1 MRENTRVI
9 LILTLLAGF
18 SCIYFLI
25 VPAEKAIEATNGRA
39 EVVLQKS
46 VADERALADEPRVR
60 SLAQHIRNDLK
71 GLHNRFSTNDTNQA
85 LLGDLQ
91 TAAARNHISVIGI
104 KPAGPEFTQL
114 QPASAAARASSN
126 PFDTAQRQECEIS
139 VRGSFHDI
147 LTFLRDLSRMPTLA
161 RVLTVQLD
169 RTNIDNIAGATPSID
184 AAILVQTIHLDQ
196 TIFQ

>member
-1 MRENTRVI
+1 
-9 LILTLLAGF
+9 
-18 SCIYFLI
+18 
-25 VPAEKAIEATNGRA
+25 
-39 EVVLQKS
+39 
-46 VADERALADEPRVR
+46 
-60 SLAQHIRNDLK
+60 
-71 GLHNRFSTNDTNQA
+71 
-85 LLGDLQ
+85 
-91 TAAARNHISVIGI
+91 
-104 KPAGPEFTQL
+104 
-114 QPASAAARASSN
+114 
-126 PFDTAQRQECEIS
+126 